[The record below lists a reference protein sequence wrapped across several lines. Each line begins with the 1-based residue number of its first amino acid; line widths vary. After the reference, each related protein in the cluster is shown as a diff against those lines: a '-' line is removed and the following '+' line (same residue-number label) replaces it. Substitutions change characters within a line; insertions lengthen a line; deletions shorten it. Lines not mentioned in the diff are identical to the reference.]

1 MAARR
6 EEMVVLLAFI
16 PSAHTVTALLV
27 LRGVYEGG
35 IGTAGNGQQHQQRW

>member
-1 MAARR
+1 
-6 EEMVVLLAFI
+6 MVVLLAFI
-16 PSAHTVTALLV
+16 FSAHTVTALLV